1 MRARYFTLAGILA
14 ASGAAALSACATHV
28 DEFLAEPAPEVVV
41 PAPEAEAGADAAAPF
56 DASDAA
62 PCADCEYFPEV
73 CTDDVL
79 CQNGLFGTDGGL
91 DPRAPVNVIRGRSA
105 SDVWIAGALGALAHF
120 DGVSWTP
127 SDLGVRETVHAL
139 WLDDSGEVS
148 AASLQRLFSRGLD
161 DPNDAGV
168 SDGGWTSRTTR
179 TPSAEYRRWSRTL
192 VSGWSFPGSEWRW
205 GVTTNHC
212 ASSTCLVSDPSPTSG
227 VWRFRSSPVAP
238 GSFDIADVI
247 SKNMCARISCGDMM
261 SIHGSSANDLW
272 AVGNGGAAVRIT
284 EAESNAPTILAFNTQ
299 TLSTL
304 HGVWAASESEAWA
317 VGAQGLVRHY
327 SGHPVLWDIVSDVPT
342 NEDLFAVWG
351 SSPSDVWVVGDAATV
366 LHYDGVTW
374 SRVKI
379 ASLGARRPKL
389 TAVWVPSPG
398 HVWIGG
404 QGVLLSLGGKP

>member
-1 MRARYFTLAGILA
+1 
-14 ASGAAALSACATHV
+14 
-28 DEFLAEPAPEVVV
+28 
-41 PAPEAEAGADAAAPF
+41 
-56 DASDAA
+56 
-62 PCADCEYFPEV
+62 
-73 CTDDVL
+73 
-79 CQNGLFGTDGGL
+79 
-91 DPRAPVNVIRGRSA
+91 
-105 SDVWIAGALGALAHF
+105 
-120 DGVSWTP
+120 
-127 SDLGVRETVHAL
+127 
-139 WLDDSGEVS
+139 
-148 AASLQRLFSRGLD
+148 
-161 DPNDAGV
+161 
-168 SDGGWTSRTTR
+168 
-179 TPSAEYRRWSRTL
+179 
-192 VSGWSFPGSEWRW
+192 
-205 GVTTNHC
+205 
-212 ASSTCLVSDPSPTSG
+212 
-227 VWRFRSSPVAP
+227 
-238 GSFDIADVI
+238 
-247 SKNMCARISCGDMM
+247 MCARISCGDMM